1 MRKTNIAKKFILL
14 SFILLSVFGLVACG
28 KEKTGQS
35 YDIYYMNSDGNK
47 LLKQEYRTEE
57 TDQEKLV
64 QELYD
69 QMNTRQKNDK
79 YIVIKPDQVR
89 LNQIEIQDGI
99 VSLIFNDSYYE
110 MKTSREVLFRSA
122 VVKSICQVEGID
134 YVKFVVGANEAVYE
148 DGTAV
153 GLMNEESFA
162 NDSTDQLGNIE
173 WRNINLYFAN
183 KVGDRLIKDEVSVAY
198 GKNISLEKVIVEKLI
213 KGPSK
218 TGEYATLPAD
228 MKLLNISVN
237 NKTCY
242 VNLSSEFSTEMVN
255 VSAMIPVYSIVNS
268 LCELDT
274 IDNVKIL
281 INGNSTKAFR
291 ESVNLDTTLNFNAE
305 LIQ

>member
-1 MRKTNIAKKFILL
+1 M
-14 SFILLSVFGLVACG
+14 
-28 KEKTGQS
+28 
-35 YDIYYMNSDGNK
+35 
-47 LLKQEYRTEE
+47 
-57 TDQEKLV
+57 
-64 QELYD
+64 
-69 QMNTRQKNDK
+69 
-79 YIVIKPDQVR
+79 
-89 LNQIEIQDGI
+89 
-99 VSLIFNDSYYE
+99 
-110 MKTSREVLFRSA
+110 
-122 VVKSICQVEGID
+122 KSICQVEGID